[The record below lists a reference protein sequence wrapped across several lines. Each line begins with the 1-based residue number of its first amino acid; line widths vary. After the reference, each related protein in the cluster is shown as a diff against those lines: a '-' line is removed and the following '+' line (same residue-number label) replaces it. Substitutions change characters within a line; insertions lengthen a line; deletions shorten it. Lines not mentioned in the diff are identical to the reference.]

1 MPKQAMRLSYNEI
14 AKGDLLWVCF
24 FYKSGEY
31 NFPAI
36 VQESN
41 HLGVRVKYG
50 DIESFSTKWVHH
62 HFDQRDYSENPERF
76 PTSFQPKTEL
86 TFPVKNVPK
95 VGVVHP
101 LIKNNR
107 IELQRYPVRLFL
119 ANPYNR
125 VHHNGSFGEFHPSVQ
140 GFADKVWEIESERP
154 LQRFSKT
161 VLEDYVHNHFFQ
173 TFGDPQATIKYPSLC
188 QEMYIYT
195 TRTEQHYIDAPV
207 GREGVLK
214 RFMEHCVPYLA
225 NKAWYDVIQTSGLNH
240 INYYPILCEIHKAY
254 LVATHLKQQGAV
266 SFSVEDQLWEN
277 TKRILKALGLEKVSW
292 TQDKRTIIQVKTE
305 DLQTKLGS
313 TQHKKT
319 V

>member
-1 MPKQAMRLSYNEI
+1 MSKQAMRLSYNEI

-50 DIESFSTKWVHH
+50 EIESFSTKWIHH
-62 HFDQRDYSENPERF
+62 HFPQKEYSENSEQF

-86 TFPVKNVPK
+86 TFPVKDVPK
-95 VGVVHP
+95 VGVVQP
-101 LIKNNR
+101 LTKNIR
-107 IELQRYPVRLFL
+107 IELQRYPVRLYR

-125 VHHNGSFGEFHPSVQ
+125 VHPNGSFGEFPPSVQ
-140 GFADKVWEIESERP
+140 GFADKVWEIERERP
-154 LQRFSKT
+154 LQRFSKAI
-161 VLEDYVHNHFFQ
+161 LEDYVHNHFFQ

-214 RFMEHCVPYLA
+214 LFMEHCVPYLA
-225 NKAWYDVIQTSGLNH
+225 NKTWFDLVQTSGLNH
-240 INYYPILCEIHKAY
+240 ITYYPILCTIHKAY
-254 LVATHLKQQGAV
+254 LAATHLKQQGAV
-266 SFSVEDQLWEN
+266 SFCVDEHLTKV
-277 TKRILKALGLEKVSW
+277 TKRVLKTLALDWVLW
-292 TQDKRTIIQVKTE
+292 TQDKHCILQVKTE
-305 DLQTKLGS
+305 DLQIKLGS
-313 TQHKKT
+313 LQHKKI